1 MKIAVYSCDTS
12 FFACLQ
18 SVIVNVLAYYKLFT
32 FNKCYSCRYG
42 KYNKAE
48 AVPHIKI
55 SSKIIIQIQS

>member
-18 SVIVNVLAYYKLFT
+18 SVIINVLAYYKLFT
-32 FNKCYSCRYG
+32 FNKCYSRRYG
-42 KYNKAE
+42 KHNKVE